1 MTRLAKYL
9 RTLLKELNYGV
20 MAQGSRLG
28 VGHESPW
35 NQRNSRCMGVSS
47 LPRKGCTPG

>member
-20 MAQGSRLG
+20 MAQGSGIDLLNRTK
-28 VGHESPW
+28 
-35 NQRNSRCMGVSS
+35 
-47 LPRKGCTPG
+47 RK